1 MDHDPT
7 PDERLARLAA
17 RSQARRDE
25 LAHAVA
31 RTDAVGDRREP
42 HRSPTRRRHAANGS
56 RGAALALS
64 AVSTLGLAAWFH
76 QATTTDA
83 AGAST
88 SESASSSTSDTVGAS
103 TSSARSAGSST
114 TTTTTGTSTTSSGTG
129 TSTSAASTSDLADGT
144 YTGASAS
151 TRWGPVQVQ
160 ITVAGGKITSVDVV
174 DYPADDRKSAS
185 INARAI
191 PTLTQQT
198 LSTQT
203 AKVTSVSGA
212 TYTSTGYR
220 TSLQSAIDAATA
232 ASAS

>member
-1 MDHDPT
+1 MAHDPT

-25 LAHAVA
+25 LAHAGV
-31 RTDAVGDRREP
+31 RTDATGDGRDPR
-42 HRSPTRRRHAANGS
+42 RSPPRRHHAANGS

-88 SESASSSTSDTVGAS
+88 SESASSATSDTVAAS

-114 TTTTTGTSTTSSGTG
+114 TTTTGSTTSSGTG
-129 TSTSAASTSDLADGT
+129 TSTTAANSSDLADGT

-198 LSTQT
+198 LSAQT

-220 TSLQSAIDAATA
+220 TSLQSAIDAATEA
-232 ASAS
+232 ASS

>member
-1 MDHDPT
+1 MAHDPT

-25 LAHAVA
+25 LAHAGV
-31 RTDAVGDRREP
+31 RTDATGDGRDPR
-42 HRSPTRRRHAANGS
+42 RSPPRRHAANGS

-88 SESASSSTSDTVGAS
+88 SESASSATSDTVAAS

-114 TTTTTGTSTTSSGTG
+114 TTTTGSTTSSGTG
-129 TSTSAASTSDLADGT
+129 TSTTAASSSDLADGT

-151 TRWGPVQVQ
+151 TRWGPVQVE

-198 LSTQT
+198 LSAQT

-220 TSLQSAIDAATA
+220 TSLQSAIDAATEA
-232 ASAS
+232 ASS